1 MVWRLDT
8 GPMLFVTSIS
18 HAIIVF
24 LILKKGIPYQREEKR
39 REEKGNSEQWR
50 AASGTQNRMHLT
62 HTEQCLIAN
71 QCDRKSRNWEVV
83 GIFITLT

>member
-39 REEKGNSEQWR
+39 KGIQSSGEQQVAR
-50 AASGTQNRMHLT
+50 K
-62 HTEQCLIAN
+62 TEC
-71 QCDRKSRNWEVV
+71 
-83 GIFITLT
+83 T